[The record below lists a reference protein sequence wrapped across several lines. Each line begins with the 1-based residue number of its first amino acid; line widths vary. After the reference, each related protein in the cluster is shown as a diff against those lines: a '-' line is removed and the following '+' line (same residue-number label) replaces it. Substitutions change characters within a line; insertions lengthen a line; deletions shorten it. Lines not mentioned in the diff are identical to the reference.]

1 MDHALEFDD
10 DLAHALTVLQRRQS
24 LCRVRERKA
33 HGNVRTDRAAGMEG
47 DYFIEIGLALF
58 RFAAGEV
65 AIEDADDLAA
75 LEQGKVER
83 QARSE
88 EHTSELQSLMRIS
101 YAVLC
106 LKKKKTR
113 TQYQLD

>member
-1 MDHALEFDD
+1 MDHALEVDD

-65 AIEDADDLAA
+65 AIEEADDLAA

-83 QARSE
+83 QAGYPGGEADDQMSARPAE
-88 EHTSELQSLMRIS
+88 GDRQS
-101 YAVLC
+101 VG
-106 LKKKKTR
+106 
-113 TQYQLD
+113 

>member
-83 QARSE
+83 PAGYPGGEIGSASGRERVCQNVE
-88 EHTSELQSLMRIS
+88 I
-101 YAVLC
+101 AVGAV
-106 LKKKKTR
+106 
-113 TQYQLD
+113 